1 MQNGTRTRHSSSL
14 HSETMGSFR
23 GLTAAALLFAC
34 FKYTFS
40 FPDGAPAEACDSLL
54 PRHAGTSP
62 SPVAESPYVFVASDD
77 KYSYNNPNP
86 IKGKLKYLIFVF
98 RFFLTGKIPE
108 GKKKVEGVSG
118 IQKTKII

>member
-1 MQNGTRTRHSSSL
+1 
-14 HSETMGSFR
+14 MGSFR
-23 GLTAAALLFAC
+23 GLTVAALLFAC

-86 IKGKLKYLIFVF
+86 IKGKIFNICVQV
-98 RFFLTGKIPE
+98 FLTGKIPE
-108 GKKKVEGVSG
+108 GKKGGRCFRYAENKDHLTCYCSF
-118 IQKTKII
+118 